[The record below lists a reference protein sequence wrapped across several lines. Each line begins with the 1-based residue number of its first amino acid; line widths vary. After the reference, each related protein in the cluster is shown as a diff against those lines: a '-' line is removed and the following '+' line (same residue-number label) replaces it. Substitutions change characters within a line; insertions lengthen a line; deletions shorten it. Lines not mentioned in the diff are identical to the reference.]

1 MEIERTQVPDMRFQ
15 VAVGFQG
22 ERFQPR
28 EAAESIR
35 NRNDCLIAIVKTHK
49 MKKLAVLTFSAL
61 DQRSSLYMP
70 TTVTAPTNLSA
81 HV

>member
-1 MEIERTQVPDMRFQ
+1 MRVR
-15 VAVGFQG
+15 VAVGSQAEKFQT
-22 ERFQPR
+22 R

-35 NRNDCLIAIVKTHK
+35 NRNDCFITIVKTHK
-49 MKKLAVLTFSAL
+49 IKKLAVLTFSAL